1 LFLDQA
7 GAQSQPPSRSSF
19 NFGVIEGGCSVNA
32 IPSSA
37 RAKVDLRSE
46 TSEGVEELA
55 SMLAFAVEAGAEMEN
70 ATSTGG
76 KVAAVARL
84 IGSRPGGT
92 LSESASILA
101 FLRAVDGHLGLRAR
115 NNYASTDAN
124 IPLSKGLQ
132 AVSIGAGGT
141 GGGAHTPGEWFHPG
155 ARDLG
160 LKRVMLTLALL
171 MRDAS
176 LSL

>member
-1 LFLDQA
+1 
-7 GAQSQPPSRSSF
+7 
-19 NFGVIEGGCSVNA
+19 
-32 IPSSA
+32 
-37 RAKVDLRSE
+37 
-46 TSEGVEELA
+46 
-55 SMLAFAVEAGAEMEN
+55 M
-70 ATSTGG
+70 
-76 KVAAVARL
+76 
-84 IGSRPGGT
+84 
-92 LSESASILA
+92 
-101 FLRAVDGHLGLRAR
+101 FLRAVDSHLGLRAQ